1 MAHKEINVTKKRKKK
16 RKEKNWS
23 PEGKAFGQ
31 IDHWMSG
38 PHILGGP

>member
-1 MAHKEINVTKKRKKK
+1 MAHKEINVTNQRK
-16 RKEKNWS
+16 KEKNWS
-23 PEGKAFGQ
+23 PEAKAFGQ